1 MNGKPCHLPRRISR
15 LISSATSA
23 KAGNAVKGDEKLW
36 GILNDKI
43 EMLRGTERLPES
55 IRIAEAA
62 LELARRAFPAD
73 HPNYALSL
81 EKLGQL
87 HDQAGDR
94 TAAKPFLVEAHEVW
108 SRSKTPDGRAI
119 FRSARRL
126 GFLCD
131 TLGETDDAIAYYEKA
146 IEAGTQLKD
155 LPYADLG
162 TMLNNIALMYRKTG
176 RQKAAEPYYLHA
188 LEIYEKQLGPEHP
201 DVASVLNNLAV
212 FYTNERRFAEA
223 EKTHLRALAIREK
236 FHPPTHPD
244 IAQSK
249 CNLAVVYHSN
259 GDYARAS
266 ELYRA
271 SIKTWES
278 ATERPPEDYEIV
290 ASNYADLL
298 RSLGKARQANQLE
311 ERARK
316 KRRS

>member
-1 MNGKPCHLPRRISR
+1 M
-15 LISSATSA
+15 
-23 KAGNAVKGDEKLW
+23 KGDEKLW
-36 GILNDKI
+36 AILNDKLD
-43 EMLRGTERLPES
+43 MLRATERLSEA
-55 IRIAEAA
+55 IRVAEAA
-62 LELARRAFPAD
+62 LDLAKRAFPAD
-73 HPNYALSL
+73 HPNIALSL

-87 HDQAGDR
+87 HDQAGNR
-94 TAAKPFLVEAHEVW
+94 AAAKPYLVEAHSVLLKAPQPE
-108 SRSKTPDGRAI
+108 PRAI
-119 FRSARRL
+119 YRSARRL
-126 GFLCD
+126 GFLSD
-131 TLGETDDAIAYYEKA
+131 NLGETEEAIAYYEKA
-146 IEAGTQLKD
+146 IEAGTQLSD

-162 TMLNNIALMYRKTG
+162 TMLNNIALMYRKSG

-188 LEIYEKQLGPEHP
+188 LEIYEKQLGSEHA

-236 FHPPTHPD
+236 IHPATHSD

-249 CNLAVVYHSN
+249 CNLAVVYHSR

-271 SIKTWES
+271 SLQAWEET
-278 ATERPPEDYEIV
+278 AAKPPADYEIV

-298 RSLGKARQANQLE
+298 RSLGKAKQANQLE

-316 KRRS
+316 KRRA

>member
-1 MNGKPCHLPRRISR
+1 M
-15 LISSATSA
+15 
-23 KAGNAVKGDEKLW
+23 KGDEKLW
-36 GILNDKI
+36 TILNDKLD
-43 EMLRGTERLPES
+43 MLRSAGQLPEA
-55 IRIAEAA
+55 IRVAQAA
-62 LELARRAFPAD
+62 VELAQRAFPENHAG
-73 HPNYALSL
+73 YALSL

-87 HDQAGDR
+87 HDQSGDR
-94 TAAKPFLVEAHEVW
+94 AAAKPPLVKAHKILLAGEP
-108 SRSKTPDGRAI
+108 RDHRAV

-126 GFLCD
+126 GFLFD
-131 TLGETDDAIAYYEKA
+131 NIGQTEEAISYYETA
-146 IEAGTQLKD
+146 IQAGSELGD
-155 LPYADLG
+155 LPYSELG

-188 LEIYEKQLGPEHP
+188 LELYEKQLGSEHV

-223 EKTHLRALAIREK
+223 ERTHLRALAIREK
-236 FHPPTHPD
+236 NLPPGHSD

-249 CNLAVVYHSN
+249 CNLAVVYHSL
-259 GDYARAS
+259 GDYPRAS

-271 SIKTWES
+271 SLKTWEE
-278 ATERPPEDYEIV
+278 AANKPPADYEIV

-316 KRRS
+316 RRL

>member
-1 MNGKPCHLPRRISR
+1 M
-15 LISSATSA
+15 
-23 KAGNAVKGDEKLW
+23 KGDEKLW
-36 GILNDKI
+36 GILNDKLD
-43 EMLRGTERLPES
+43 MLRASNRFPEA
-55 IRIAEAA
+55 IRIAETA
-62 LELARRAFPAD
+62 LTLAQRAFQPGE
-73 HPNYALSL
+73 PKYTLSL

-94 TAAKPFLVEAHEVW
+94 AAAKPYLVKAHAFLEKAE
-108 SRSKTPDGRAI
+108 PFDDRAV

-126 GFLCD
+126 GFVCD
-131 TLGETDDAIAYYEKA
+131 NLGETEAELGYYEAAFKA
-146 IEAGTQLKD
+146 GARLADI
-155 LPYADLG
+155 PYSDLG
-162 TMLNNIALMYRKTG
+162 TILNNVALIYRKTG

-271 SIKTWES
+271 SIKTWEA
-278 ATERPPEDYEIV
+278 ATDKPPEDYEIV

-298 RSLGKARQANQLE
+298 RSLGKARQANQVE
-311 ERARK
+311 DRARK

>member
-1 MNGKPCHLPRRISR
+1 MKGEER
-15 LISSATSA
+15 LWT
-23 KAGNAVKGDEKLW
+23 
-36 GILNDKI
+36 ILNDKLDT
-43 EMLRGTERLPES
+43 LRATNHLPEA
-55 IRIAEAA
+55 IRVAETAVEIAK
-62 LELARRAFPAD
+62 RAFRGNETPLAI
-73 HPNYALSL
+73 SF

-87 HDQAGDR
+87 LEQKGDH
-94 TAAKPFLVEAHEVW
+94 TAAEANLLKAHGILEKGKPSDQH
-108 SRSKTPDGRAI
+108 AI
-119 FRSARRL
+119 YRSARRL
-126 GFLCD
+126 ASLCD
-131 TLGETDDAIAYYEKA
+131 SLGQSEQAINFYQKAIA
-146 IEAGTQLKD
+146 AGTQID
-155 LPYADLG
+155 DVPYSDIG
-162 TMLNNIALMYRKTG
+162 TMLNNIALILRKSG
-176 RQKAAEPYYLHA
+176 RQKAAEPCYVRA
-188 LEIYEKQLGPEHP
+188 LEIYEKQLGPDHP

-271 SIKTWES
+271 SIKTWEA
-278 ATERPPEDYEIV
+278 ATDKPPEDYEIV

-316 KRRS
+316 KRGL

>member
-1 MNGKPCHLPRRISR
+1 M
-15 LISSATSA
+15 
-23 KAGNAVKGDEKLW
+23 KGDEKLW
-36 GILNDKI
+36 SILNDKL
-43 EMLRGTERLPES
+43 EMLRGTEHVRES

-62 LELARRAFPAD
+62 LELARRAFPAG
-73 HPNYALSL
+73 HPNYAFSL

-94 TAAKPFLVEAHEVW
+94 AAAKPFLTEAYDVL
-108 SRSKTPDGRAI
+108 SKSEAPDQRAV
-119 FRSARRL
+119 FRAARRL

-131 TLGETDDAIAYYEKA
+131 NLGETEEAISYYGKA

-155 LPYADLG
+155 LPYSDLG

-188 LEIYEKQLGPEHP
+188 LEIYEKQLGAEHA

-236 FHPPTHPD
+236 VHPPTHSD

-249 CNLAVVYHSN
+249 CNLAVVYHSR
-259 GDYARAS
+259 GDYPRAS

-271 SIKTWES
+271 SLQTWEEAS
-278 ATERPPEDYEIV
+278 AKPPADYEVV

-298 RSLGKARQANQLE
+298 RSLGKARQASQLE

-316 KRRS
+316 KRRG